1 MERRA
6 VIYSHNEVSEEK
18 RAAIEAVFAARPR
31 ANLMVCDEHVPFAG
45 PKVVPELLRNSEFV
59 VTNARREGGD
69 IERERERERETEG
82 VGDKE
87 KEKHYMIEDFP
98 FVLQC
103 SLFSVTSEL
112 AKLRLVLINNDC
124 VSSDSSQVV
133 VGGRR
138 SGAR

>member
-1 MERRA
+1 M
-6 VIYSHNEVSEEK
+6 SEEK
-18 RAAIEAVFAARPR
+18 RAAIEAVFAVRPR

-45 PKVVPELLRNSEFV
+45 PKVRFRGSSEFGV
-59 VTNARREGGD
+59 CIHQREKGGG
-69 IERERERERETEG
+69 ETEG
-82 VGDKE
+82 VRDKDKE
-87 KEKHYMIEDFP
+87 KEKHYMIEDFL

-103 SLFSVTSEL
+103 SLFSVTSDL